1 MPSKFINK
9 LRPKKKKDKDK
20 HRGSM
25 TSLAET
31 QTQTPSEVETRK
43 EYIEASILSK
53 VNLDPLNEKDDSN
66 TFKSNIENYIGT
78 VKVPVG
84 AVQVQVNGS
93 HANGKYTVPLATTE
107 TSLVGTCNRGCQLI
121 NMCGGV
127 ESVVIKKQVQSAPI
141 FHFESIRLAVKFN
154 EWLGLPAT
162 FESVKTNA
170 IAVVEE
176 AVLVKL
182 EHSVHGNCV
191 YSRWYFDTGEAVGQN
206 ISTYATKEAMESI
219 LKEAPVQPSSWD
231 LDVGLAR
238 NRQAATSLMIDG
250 RGVYVTGEVVC
261 PKEKVEEILH
271 VSAEKLASFSR
282 ESRTWQL
289 ISHTAAPSHTVSSN
303 IHLEGSTYQ
312 SARVI
317 AAILVAS
324 GLDAAAVVESH
335 VGISDMK
342 LTKNGDLRVIVTLPS
357 LMIGTTGGGT
367 KLPSQQACLQ
377 IIDLPE
383 EKSREAFAE
392 VVLAAVLGGEI
403 GMCAAM
409 ISHHFVN
416 KKKRTESETPSTSL
430 PNGNSV
436 IEEDKA
442 GEAAAEKLNG
452 DATPSEQVNGDSAPG
467 EVKEETKKEDKKDQS
482 N

>member
-1 MPSKFINK
+1 MPSTKFIKK

-20 HRGSM
+20 HKGSM

-43 EYIEASILSK
+43 EYITESVLSK
-53 VNLDPLNEKDDSN
+53 VNLDALNEKDDSN

-84 AVQVQVNGS
+84 AVQVKVNGS
-93 HANGKYTVPLATTE
+93 HANGSYTVPLATTE

-121 NMCGGV
+121 NMCGGI
-127 ESVVIKKQVQSAPI
+127 ESVVMKKQVQSAPI
-141 FHFESIRLAVKFN
+141 FQFENLRLAVKFD

-162 FESVKTNA
+162 FESIKVNA

-176 AVLVKL
+176 ATLVKL
-182 EHSVHGNCV
+182 EHSVHGNSV
-191 YSRWYFDTGEAVGQN
+191 YSRWYFDTGDAVGQN
-206 ISTYATKEAMESI
+206 ISTYATKEAMEEI
-219 LKEAPVQPSSWD
+219 LKTAPVQPSSWD

-238 NRQAATSLMIDG
+238 NRQAATSLMLDG

-261 PKEKVEEILH
+261 PKEKLEEVFH

-289 ISHTAAPSHTVSSN
+289 ISHTAVSSN

-335 VGISDMK
+335 VGITDMK

-357 LMIGTTGGGT
+357 LMVGTTGGGT

-383 EKSREAFAE
+383 ENSREAFAE
-392 VVLAAVLGGEI
+392 VVLAAVMGGEI

-409 ISHHFVN
+409 VGHHFF
-416 KKKRTESETPSTSL
+416 KTKKRSDSETPSTSI
-430 PNGNSV
+430 PNGNPV
-436 IEEDKA
+436 IVEDTE
-442 GEAAAEKLNG
+442 GEAAAEQKVNG
-452 DATPSEQVNGDSAPG
+452 DASP
-467 EVKEETKKEDKKDQS
+467 EEIKKDTTKPEE
-482 N
+482 